1 VGNPDT
7 IKKVIEIV
15 KEDLNKNEN
24 IVVVFSA
31 FQTITNLL
39 ISTGELASVGN
50 EEYKLAFSQIK
61 NIHLT
66 AIEKLTDGDILR
78 KTRTKVF
85 KLLDDLEKLIYGIS
99 LIKELSPRSR
109 DHLMSYGER
118 LSCTIITGAFINC
131 GIKAEFLDSRKV
143 VKTDDNFGNA
153 RVNFQLSNQL
163 IKEHF
168 EGVNNLQVVCGFIGS
183 TSENE
188 TTTLGRGGSDYTA
201 SIFGA
206 ALDVDEIQIWT
217 DVDGV
222 LTADPKKVKKAL
234 PIQKMSYE
242 EALEMSHFGAKV
254 IYPPTIRPALIKSIP
269 IIIKNTFNPCFVGT
283 EITTSAFSSDYA
295 ITGISTIENVALI
308 KIQGTGLV
316 DVANIAGRIFKI
328 IAKESINVILI
339 SQASSGHSICFTVL
353 ETQSAKAVALIEEEL
368 KYELNE
374 GFISSVE
381 ADKEVSIVAV
391 VGENIRNMSG
401 VSEKIFQALGRN
413 GIEIS
418 AIAQGSSRLNI
429 SFVIKRKDESK
440 ALNAIHDN
448 FFLSDYKA
456 INVFMVGTGSLGRTF
471 IQQLK
476 NQSTYLYEELNL
488 DIKIIGIANTRKML
502 FDNNGINIESWE
514 KDLNIRG
521 RESNIENFFELLKQS
536 NLPNSV
542 FVDCTSSEIIIDK
555 YLDLLS
561 SAVSIVTPNKKA
573 NTSRYDYYLQLKK
586 AVKKYNVSFF
596 YESNVGAG
604 LPIISTIQDFVYS
617 GDKILQIEG
626 VLSGTLSY
634 LFNNLSKE
642 CTFSQ
647 IIKDAHEKGF
657 TEVDPREDLSGID
670 IARKLL
676 ILVREAGYKLELE
689 EIKIENLVP
698 STLIDGISKEEFFNR
713 LNELDDLYEKK
724 RINAEEENKVLRYIA
739 KYEDGKASVVLEAVD
754 LNHPLYSLSSNDNK
768 ISFKTVYYNE
778 RPVIMRG
785 PGAGVKVT
793 SGGILAD
800 IVRIAN
806 NFY

>member
-1 VGNPDT
+1 MGNPDT

-15 KEDLNKNEN
+15 SGSLNNNEN

-85 KLLDDLEKLIYGIS
+85 KLIDDLEKLIYGIS

-118 LSCTIITGAFINC
+118 FSCTIIAGAFNNS
-131 GIKAEFLDSRKV
+131 GVEAEFLDSRKV

-153 RVNFQLSNQL
+153 RVNFVLTNNL
-163 IKEHF
+163 IREYFDNAKK
-168 EGVNNLQVVCGFIGS
+168 LQVVCGFIGS
-183 TSENE
+183 TADNE

-206 ALDVDEIQIWT
+206 ALEAKEIQIWT

-269 IIIKNTFNPCFVGT
+269 IIIKNTFNPSFVGT
-283 EITTSAFSSDYA
+283 EITTAAFASDYA

-353 ETQSAKAVALIEEEL
+353 ETQSSKAVALIQEEL

-374 GFISSVE
+374 GFISGVE

-476 NQSTYLYEELNL
+476 NQSKYLYDELNL
-488 DIKIIGIANTRKML
+488 DIKIVGIANTRKMH
-502 FDNNGINIESWE
+502 FDNDGINIENWE
-514 KDLNIRG
+514 NELNIKG
-521 RESNIENFFELLKQS
+521 KESNTENFFELLKQS

-642 CTFSQ
+642 RTFSQ

-657 TEVDPREDLSGID
+657 TEVDPREDLNGID

-689 EIKIENLVP
+689 DIIIENLVP
-698 STLIDGISKEEFFNR
+698 STLINGISKEEFFNR
-713 LNELDDLYEKK
+713 LSELDDLYEQK
-724 RINAEEENKVLRYIA
+724 RIEAEKETKVLRYIA
-739 KYEDGKASVVLEAVD
+739 KYEGGKASVVLEAVD
-754 LNHPLYSLSSNDNK
+754 SNHPLYSLSSNDNK
-768 ISFKTVYYNE
+768 IAFKTVYYNE